1 MKGTRL
7 VPASNGAFCSAALLF
22 RRRRSSRRIVAGCSG
37 LLEVPT
43 PGQAT
48 TITLRNT
55 GAAPISTQIRVFRW
69 VQEGGNER
77 LEPTEDVVASP
88 PAADLRPGQDYVA
101 RVVRLAKRPVA
112 GEEAYR
118 LLIDE
123 LPEPAQQARTVNF
136 VVRHAIPLFF
146 EATNTSAPQA
156 TWRVSRKGR
165 AVSLT
170 ATNEG
175 DRRIRLSAVNVGSGA
190 KTVSFGPGLVGY
202 ALGHSTMSWSVAAS
216 GQALQPGA
224 KIAINGQTEEGPFD
238 AQAVVQK
245 AP

>member
-1 MKGTRL
+1 LFRFRT
-7 VPASNGAFCSAALLF
+7 ALLALLPCF
-22 RRRRSSRRIVAGCSG
+22 FAADGAHAASLQVAPV
-37 LLEVPT
+37 LLEVAS
-43 PGQAT
+43 PGAVT
-48 TITLRNT
+48 TVTLRNT
-55 GAAPISTQIRVFRW
+55 GTAPISTQIRIFRW
-69 VQEGGNER
+69 VQEGGKER

-88 PAADLRPGQDYVA
+88 PAADLRPEQDYVV
-101 RVVRLAKRPVA
+101 RIVRLSKGPMA

-146 EATNTSAPQA
+146 DATNSSAPQA

-175 DRRIRLSAVNVGSGA
+175 DRRIRLSGVKVGSGA
-190 KTVSFGPGLVGY
+190 RTFSFGPGLVGY
-202 ALGHSTMSWSVAAS
+202 ALGHSTMSWTVAGS
-216 GQALQPGA
+216 GQALEPGA